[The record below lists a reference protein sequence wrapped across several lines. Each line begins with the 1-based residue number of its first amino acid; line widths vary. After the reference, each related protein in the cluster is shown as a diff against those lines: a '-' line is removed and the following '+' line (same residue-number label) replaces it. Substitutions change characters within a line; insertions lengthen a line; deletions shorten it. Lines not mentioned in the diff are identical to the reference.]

1 MSDTTLFEHAY
12 YIGNIMGAILYG
24 FELSIYFMIMRGL
37 FHHSTKIA
45 PRRRQFCASYS
56 TAMILLSTIDV
67 ACNAVWGESMWI
79 TDRNVPGG
87 VPAFIMAKVYI
98 WYETLGSTSVVASVF
113 LGDALLLFRLYLIY
127 GRRHIIVAFPIL
139 AYLVA
144 LALAIQQVVISGEPN
159 GDFFGLK
166 TIRIAVAY
174 YAITIFLNI
183 LVTVLICLRL
193 LRVSKIIYGALGA
206 ENAKV
211 YTSTVAIL
219 VESAAPYSVLG
230 IMFLIPYALQ
240 SGIAILF
247 GQLWSKM
254 SGIAPQ
260 LIILRVVNGS
270 AWHDEMNTRAETAL
284 AFATTTTDTQPPAVA
299 LPDNSHPSHFALEEL
314 PAARSKQ

>member
-1 MSDTTLFEHAY
+1 
-12 YIGNIMGAILYG
+12 
-24 FELSIYFMIMRGL
+24 
-37 FHHSTKIA
+37 
-45 PRRRQFCASYS
+45 
-56 TAMILLSTIDV
+56 MILLSTIDV

-79 TDRNVPGG
+79 TDRNIPGG
-87 VPAFIMAKVYI
+87 VPAFITTKVSI

-127 GRRHIIVAFPIL
+127 RRRRVVVAFPIL

-159 GDFFGLK
+159 GDFFGPK
-166 TIRIAVAY
+166 AIHVA
-174 YAITIFLNI
+174 
-183 LVTVLICLRL
+183 
-193 LRVSKIIYGALGA
+193 ALGA

-211 YTSTVAIL
+211 YTGTVAIL

-230 IMFLIPYALQ
+230 IIFLIPYALQ

-270 AWHDEMNTRAETAL
+270 AWHDEMNTHAETAL
-284 AFATTTTDTQPPAVA
+284 AFATTTTETQPPAVA
-299 LPDNSHPSHFALEEL
+299 LPDDSHPSHFALEEL